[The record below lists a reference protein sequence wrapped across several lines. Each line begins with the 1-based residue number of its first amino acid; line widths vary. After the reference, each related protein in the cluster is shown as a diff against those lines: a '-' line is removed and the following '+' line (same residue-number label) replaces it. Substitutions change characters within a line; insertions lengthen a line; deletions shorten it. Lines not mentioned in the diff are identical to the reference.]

1 MSTSVSTRVD
11 PVGYGCDEIIRKG
24 CGHLDVCALHQFGK
38 GKLGRPVD
46 GDEEIELAPGGPQ
59 FGNAKTTGDSAPL
72 FGRIRCGYERD
83 ACKAKLNGS
92 SLGGGV
98 EISLTGGT

>member
-1 MSTSVSTRVD
+1 METNVNSAPS
-11 PVGYGCDEIIRKG
+11 EISDF
-24 CGHLDVCALHQFGK
+24 LMFALHQFGK

-46 GDEEIELAPGGPQ
+46 GDEEIGLAPGGPQ

-98 EISLTGGT
+98 GISFTGGT